1 MVADPALIYNTHY
14 INIRGKTGATSI
26 KFESVPFPDDPKT
39 AMLACYSALAA
50 FKQFNF
56 PVRYGT

>member
-1 MVADPALIYNTHY
+1 
-14 INIRGKTGATSI
+14 
-26 KFESVPFPDDPKT
+26 VPFPDNPKT

-50 FKQFNF
+50 FKQFNS

>member
-1 MVADPALIYNTHY
+1 MLFRSGRI
-14 INIRGKTGATSI
+14 SL
-26 KFESVPFPDDPKT
+26 KFENVPFADNPKT

-50 FKQFNF
+50 FKQFNS